1 MMTMM
6 KVMKSLSSNRWI
18 ELSAGADG
26 RNGWVMTARNSL
38 GIADGL
44 TIVFLIPL
52 LIASV

>member
-1 MMTMM
+1 MM
-6 KVMKSLSSNRWI
+6 KKKNYLSSNRWI

-44 TIVFLIPL
+44 TLVFLIPL